1 MLSFLHAIWD
11 YNHHKQSLHD
21 SIFAETGLSI
31 VVTTYFELGKTVKME
46 KGPERTCSWAS
57 APSQTE
63 KPLSLPGKF
72 CAV

>member
-46 KGPERTCSWAS
+46 KGPERTCS
-57 APSQTE
+57 
-63 KPLSLPGKF
+63 
-72 CAV
+72 